1 MRSSLILMILASPMI
16 LLRNDIQLTLNDII
30 FVLVFIRRSEYISPM
45 RANTNIINKKMLHF
59 LVFNAIGFANDIT
72 A

>member
-1 MRSSLILMILASPMI
+1 MLLASPMI

-45 RANTNIINKKMLHF
+45 RAITNIINKKMLNF
-59 LVFNAIGFANDIT
+59 LVFNDIGFANDIT
-72 A
+72 V